1 MLREMKMPRFIG
13 IYENKTKKNYDL
25 DILAAVYLH
34 VLKKVYEM
42 YEKKELVLKD
52 DYFII
57 TLADMAW
64 ISRIS
69 LYYQEKAIQELESR
83 GGLLNMTRLNLT
95 NMMRVDAVNNKPIDI
110 VVEDTVSINSTLSQ
124 FVDFKKMW

>member
-1 MLREMKMPRFIG
+1 MKMPRFIG

-57 TLADMAW
+57 TLADMA
-64 ISRIS
+64 
-69 LYYQEKAIQELESR
+69 
-83 GGLLNMTRLNLT
+83 
-95 NMMRVDAVNNKPIDI
+95 
-110 VVEDTVSINSTLSQ
+110 
-124 FVDFKKMW
+124 